1 MNIIEAFPKLDF
13 SINRCEMTEMITE
26 GSRFMFHI
34 LLVHIVTHILDGED
48 ELFGMKTLKSLFVTG
63 MAILIYYVLFRK
75 LINAK
80 LNNIQ
85 SNCEPSKDKDYTE

>member
-1 MNIIEAFPKLDF
+1 MNITNVFPELDF

-34 LLVHIVTHILDGED
+34 LLVHIVTHVLDGED
-48 ELFGMKTLKSLFVTG
+48 ELFG

-75 LINAK
+75 LINTK

-85 SNCEPSKDKDYTE
+85 SNCKPSKDIDYTD